1 MLPSIQ
7 PEGPTPASIMIVG
20 DFPSESDVYDRLP
33 FAGQTGHEFSRILQE
48 AGILR
53 TACRITM
60 AYRTR
65 PTGGNLDLLSP
76 TKKKDRTPE
85 HISHLGRWVIPSVLD
100 EIKALE
106 LEIQATKPTCII
118 ACGTLAL
125 WVLTGKW
132 SSPKWRGSCL
142 ETLRVYD
149 FQDGTPP
156 RKVKVIPTY
165 SPASVMA
172 QWKWRPILIRDLKRA
187 KDESLTPLYN
197 RPERHFIVRPDFQT
211 TLLRLDQIHTS
222 VLRGPTKLS
231 LDVETRAGY
240 LACLGIA
247 TSATD
252 AICIPFMTRTNPQG
266 YWTLDQEAQISWK
279 LYQILTHSNAQCVG
293 QNFIYD
299 IQYFWRHLFFL
310 PNLTRDTMLA
320 QHTCFSTMPKSL
332 DYLASMYAA
341 HYVYWKDEGKEWK
354 PNDKSTEEEF
364 WSYNCE
370 DAAYTFEVDTVI
382 QKVVD
387 AMGLRKQHDFQQ
399 SMFWPVLT
407 SMNKGVLIDAN
418 LRKEV
423 GDAMRAEMASIQSY
437 IDELLG
443 HSINLRSPTQ
453 LNKLFFKDLGLPP
466 TFNRK
471 SGNVTTAEEALEK
484 VAQRE
489 PLMKPLVDKII
500 RFRSLGTLYSTFVSA
515 KVGQD
520 GRMRTSYNIAGTWTF
535 RFNSREDAF
544 GEGTNLQN
552 LPAIVKPMFIPDPGM
567 RFFDIDLDSAD
578 LRIVVAESGE
588 ENMAEWLD
596 AGLKPYVEVAKEF
609 YHDQSITKEH
619 EAYKTFK
626 ALCHGTHYLGQ
637 PPGLAAQ
644 TGLPLSDVERIQAW
658 YFKRFPKIRQWQ
670 ERFKAQILARKS
682 FQNIFGYKFLI
693 LDRIGANV
701 YNEAIAALPQSTVAL
716 LINRIYKNVYDNCPD
731 IEILL
736 QTHDS
741 LSGQFPDN
749 KTDYCLSQ
757 LHEQAQIIL
766 PYPRP
771 IIIPIGV
778 KTSNISYGACK

>member
-1 MLPSIQ
+1 MTPQIQ
-7 PEGPTPASIMIVG
+7 AEGPSPASILIVG

-33 FAGQTGHEFSRILQE
+33 FAGSTGHEFSRILQE
-48 AGILR
+48 SGILR
-53 TACRITM
+53 TSCRVTM
-60 AYRTR
+60 AYRSR
-65 PTGGNLDLLSP
+65 PQAGNLELLVP

-85 HISHLGRWVIPSVLD
+85 HVFHLGKYCLPNVLD
-100 EIKALE
+100 EIQALE
-106 LEIQATKPTCII
+106 LEIQTTKPTVIV
-118 ACGTLAL
+118 AAGTLAL
-125 WVLTGKW
+125 WALTGKW
-132 SSPKWRGSCL
+132 SAPKWRGSCL
-142 ETLRVYD
+142 ETVRVYD
-149 FQDGTPP
+149 FEDGTPP
-156 RKVKVIPTY
+156 RRVKVIPTY
-165 SPASVMA
+165 SPGSVMA

-187 KDESLTPLYN
+187 KDESQTPLYN
-197 RPERHFIVRPDFQT
+197 RPQRNFIIRPSFSDC
-211 TLLRLDQIHTS
+211 LRRLDEIRAS
-222 VLRGPTKLS
+222 LFRGPVKLS
-231 LDVETRAGY
+231 VDVETRAGY
-240 LACLGIA
+240 LACVGIA

-266 YWTLDQEAQISWK
+266 YWSLDEEAQILWK
-279 LYQILTHSNAQCVG
+279 LYQILTHANAQVVG

-310 PNLTRDTMLA
+310 PRLERDTMLA
-320 QHTCFSTMPKSL
+320 QHTCFSTMPKGL
-332 DYLASMYAA
+332 DYLASMYSA

-370 DAAYTFEVDTVI
+370 DAVYTFEVDTVL
-382 QKVVD
+382 QRVVD
-387 AMGLRKQHDFQQ
+387 AMGLRTQHDFQQ
-399 SMFWPVLT
+399 SMFWPVLS
-407 SMNKGVLIDAN
+407 SMNKGVLIDES

-423 GDAMRAEMASIQSY
+423 GDSMRSEMASIQRY

-443 HSINLRSPTQ
+443 HTVNLRSPTQ

-484 VAQRE
+484 VALRE

-500 RFRSLGTLYSTFVSA
+500 RFRSLGTLFSTFVSA
-515 KVGQD
+515 KVSQD

-552 LPAIVKPMFIPDPGM
+552 LPPIVKPMFIPDPGYT
-567 RFFDIDLDSAD
+567 FFDMDLDSAD

-596 AGLKPYVEVAKEF
+596 AGLKPYVMVAREF
-609 YHDQSITKEH
+609 YHDDSITKEH

-637 PPGLAAQ
+637 PAGLSAQ
-644 TGLPLSDVERIQAW
+644 TGLPLKDVERIQAW
-658 YFKRFPKIRQWQ
+658 YFKRFPKIAQWQ
-670 ERFKAQILARKS
+670 ARFKAQILARKS
-682 FQNIFGYKFLI
+682 FSNVFGYKFLI
-693 LDRIGANV
+693 LDRIGGTV

-716 LINRIYKNVYDNCPD
+716 LVNRIYKNVFDNCPN
-731 IEILL
+731 IQVLL

-741 LSGQFPDN
+741 ISGQFPTID
-749 KTDYCLSQ
+749 TESCIAQ
-757 LHEQAQIIL
+757 LQAQAQIIL
-766 PYPRP
+766 PYPKP
-771 IIIPIGV
+771 IIIPTSF
-778 KTSNISYGACK
+778 KTSTKSYGDCH